1 MKPVVAIVGRPNV
14 GKSTL
19 FNRLIGERTAIVD
32 NEPGLTR
39 DRIYGEVF
47 WNGKE
52 FSVIDT
58 GGISYSPLTE
68 IEHGIFEQVLLA
80 IEEADFII
88 FLVDGRAG
96 ILPEDYEV
104 ASLLRK
110 KQKKTLLVVNKIDD
124 YVKQKKDLWEFYNL
138 GLGDPQ
144 PISAEHGQGTGDIL
158 DLVVEGLP
166 EMEKE
171 EIDDDTLKIA
181 LIGRPN
187 VGKSSLVNAILGEK
201 RVLVNSTPG
210 TTRDAVDSIF
220 TWNENRFTII
230 DTAGLRR
237 KGKVERGVEKYSVI
251 RSYQAVG
258 RAHVTVVVLDGET
271 GLTEQDKKV
280 VSVALEQGKAIVL
293 ALNKW
298 DLVKGDKDKIGRKII
313 EQMPFISYVP
323 LVYTSAIT
331 GFGLS
336 SLLETVLVV
345 EEEWKKRIKTGV
357 LNEVIQ
363 EAMQI
368 APPPS
373 KKGRVPKIFFGTQV
387 AVGPP
392 TFVLFV
398 NEPGLIHFSYL
409 RYLENQIRNA
419 FGFSGSPIWIKIRK
433 RGEDRK

>member
-19 FNRLIGERTAIVD
+19 FNRLIGSRTAIVD

-47 WNGKE
+47 WNGKN

-58 GGISYSPLTE
+58 GGLSQSPLTE
-68 IEHGIFEQVLLA
+68 IEHGIYEQVLLA
-80 IEEADFII
+80 IQEADYVI

-96 ILPEDYEV
+96 ILPEDYEI

-110 KQKKTLLVVNKIDD
+110 KQKETLLVVNKIDD
-124 YVKQKKDLWEFYNL
+124 YTKQKKDLWEFYSL
-138 GLGDPQ
+138 GLGEPQ
-144 PISAEHGQGTGDIL
+144 PVSAEHGQGTGDVL
-158 DLVVEGLP
+158 DLVVEKLP
-166 EMEKE
+166 EIEIE
-171 EIDDDTLKIA
+171 EEDETLKIA
-181 LIGRPN
+181 IIGRPN
-187 VGKSSLVNAILGEK
+187 VGKSSLVNAMLGEK
-201 RVLVNSTPG
+201 RVLVTSTPG
-210 TTRDAVDSIF
+210 TTRDAVDSVF
-220 TWNENRFTII
+220 SWQGNQFTII

-237 KGKVERGVEKYSVI
+237 KGKVERGVEKYSVL

-258 RAHVTVVVLDGET
+258 RAHVAVVVLDGAT

-298 DLVKGDKDKIGRKII
+298 DLVKGDKDKIGREIL

-323 LVYTSAIT
+323 LVYTSAVEGT
-331 GFGLS
+331 GLS
-336 SLLETVLVV
+336 SLLETVMVV
-345 EEEWKKRIKTGV
+345 EEEWKKRVKTGV
-357 LNEVIQ
+357 LNEIIQ
-363 EAMQI
+363 DAIQI

-373 KKGRVPKIFFGTQV
+373 KKGRAPKILFGTQV
-387 AVGPP
+387 AVSPP

-398 NEPGLIHFSYL
+398 NDPNLIHFSYL
-409 RYLENQIRNA
+409 RYLENQFREA
-419 FGFSGSPIWIKIRK
+419 FGFAGSPIWIKLRK
-433 RGEDRK
+433 RGEDKK

>member
-19 FNRLIGERTAIVD
+19 FNRFIGERTAIVD

-47 WNGKE
+47 WNGKH
-52 FSVIDT
+52 FSLIDT
-58 GGISYSPLTE
+58 GGLSHSPLTD
-68 IEHGIFEQVLLA
+68 IEHGIYEQVMLA
-80 IEEADFII
+80 IEDADFII

-96 ILPEDYEV
+96 ILPEDYEI

-110 KQKKTLLVVNKIDD
+110 KQKNTLLVVNKIDD
-124 YVKQKKDLWEFYNL
+124 YLKQKKDLWEFYNL
-138 GLGDPQ
+138 GLGDPE
-144 PISAEHGQGTGDIL
+144 PVSAEHGQGTGDIL
-158 DLVVEGLP
+158 DLVVEKLP
-166 EMEKE
+166 QDPTE
-171 EIDDDTLKIA
+171 EEDNETLKMA

-210 TTRDAVDSIF
+210 TTRDAVDSVF
-220 TWNENRFTII
+220 TWNENKFTII

-237 KGKVERGVEKYSVI
+237 KGKVERGVEKYSVL
-251 RSYQAVG
+251 RSYQAVA
-258 RAHVTVVVLDGET
+258 RSQVTVVVLDGET

-298 DLVKGDKDKIGRKII
+298 DLVKGDKDKIGRKIL

-323 LVYTSAIT
+323 LVYTSAVT
-331 GFGLS
+331 GFGLA
-336 SLLETVLVV
+336 SLLETVLLV

-357 LNEVIQ
+357 LNEIFQ
-363 EAMQI
+363 EAIQI

-373 KKGRVPKIFFGTQV
+373 KKGRTPKIFFGTQV

-398 NEPGLIHFSYL
+398 NEPNLIHFSYL
-409 RYLENQIRNA
+409 RYLENQIRGA
-419 FGFSGSPIWIKIRK
+419 FGFAGSPIWIKLRK
-433 RGEDRK
+433 RGEERK